1 MQLVEQKESV
11 LEQIT
16 QLDLKRKKLENQE
29 RSCKTDLE
37 ETEEEI
43 QDFQSEKMSKLN
55 ELRISVV
62 LKLKQIQNLV
72 ENPNMRKK
80 WEQIQQQEL
89 AIKTQKMQ
97 EQAEENGMDENM
109 MNEQAMMD
117 EDWRGYYLPKDLNNS
132 ILFTR
137 KQLAALLERKRE
149 LDQETQLEKQT
160 YEDAKKLMKT

>member
-1 MQLVEQKESV
+1 
-11 LEQIT
+11 
-16 QLDLKRKKLENQE
+16 
-29 RSCKTDLE
+29 
-37 ETEEEI
+37 
-43 QDFQSEKMSKLN
+43 MSKLN

-132 ILFTR
+132 ILLTR